1 MGDHPR
7 GRVAVW
13 ILVAVAGLAIAVVLS
28 VAASSLS
35 TQPIGLSAEPL
46 RAGER
51 LAPADVARQDAQSK
65 SKPAKKRATT
75 HTATTPAPSVNTVPQ
90 LTSGSGTGEVGD
102 DHGGRHTDS
111 DDD

>member
-1 MGDHPR
+1 VGDHPR

-28 VAASSLS
+28 VAASNLS

-51 LAPADVARQDAQSK
+51 LAPADVTRQDAQSK
-65 SKPAKKRATT
+65 PKSKPAKQRATT
-75 HTATTPAPSVNTVPQ
+75 HTATTPSVTSLPQ
-90 LTSGSGTGEVGD
+90 ATGETGD